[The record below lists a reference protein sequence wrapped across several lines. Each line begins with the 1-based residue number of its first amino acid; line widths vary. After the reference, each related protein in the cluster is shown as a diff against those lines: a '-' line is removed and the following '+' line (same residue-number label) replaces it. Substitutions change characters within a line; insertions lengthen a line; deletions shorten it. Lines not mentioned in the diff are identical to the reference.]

1 MSETKKNKFKK
12 RYFYTYKITLLKGS
26 LAGKYYY
33 GQHITYNLNDGY
45 CGSGT
50 IIKSYYKKY
59 RAIENITY
67 VKEILKFYNDEK
79 ELDIAEK
86 ILIGDLWKT
95 DDNCL
100 NLKCGGQ
107 INPFYNKKHTIESIN
122 KMKKSHIGQ
131 IPVNLDELKQLGYEK
146 SPTVDQYDKNGK
158 FIKQWP
164 HLIDASKEL
173 KIDSSSI
180 IKVIK
185 GKRVRAGG
193 FVWRYKD
200 EPFAKYRTTDKHTTP
215 KNYVSKSKKP
225 VAQFSKDGE
234 LINKY
239 DSLKTASKNTNIDDS
254 SIGAVCN
261 NKRKTAGG
269 YVWKFI

>member
-86 ILIGDLWKT
+86 ILIGDL
-95 DDNCL
+95 
-100 NLKCGGQ
+100 
-107 INPFYNKKHTIESIN
+107 
-122 KMKKSHIGQ
+122 
-131 IPVNLDELKQLGYEK
+131 
-146 SPTVDQYDKNGK
+146 
-158 FIKQWP
+158 
-164 HLIDASKEL
+164 
-173 KIDSSSI
+173 
-180 IKVIK
+180 
-185 GKRVRAGG
+185 
-193 FVWRYKD
+193 
-200 EPFAKYRTTDKHTTP
+200 
-215 KNYVSKSKKP
+215 
-225 VAQFSKDGE
+225 
-234 LINKY
+234 
-239 DSLKTASKNTNIDDS
+239 
-254 SIGAVCN
+254 
-261 NKRKTAGG
+261 
-269 YVWKFI
+269 